1 MVKNPEVDL
10 GLPMASWYRGLS
22 LDQMQAADDLGM
34 ALQFDIRSIRDC
46 MLRLGVRPL
55 VRNRQLVR
63 IVRFS
68 RGQSL
73 AFLYFL
79 FQEHYD
85 TGGSCGKYT
94 VNGQLLLS
102 AIAYLDL
109 PATFRALDK
118 VLPLHG
124 NAIGE
129 SKVSLND
136 QQASNLIIL
145 MMYYYKNLVLFQ
157 NRSARPSFATPNP
170 TRNSKKID
178 EEMPM
183 DLPATFRALSRVLS
197 SHTSRKKSSSLRKRE
212 QSSRP
217 YFQKL
222 PRPRTVRRSNQFLS
236 DSPLLKTQI
245 PNEVGDPKEDEDR
258 WFADFQLH
266 PIQRTV
272 KAVINYELC
281 HMFDHIDEIATDP
294 AQEARDLCE
303 FHEETRSQERQ
314 AFLQAQRRRY
324 LDMIDLEGTEKRLTR
339 ERIIHH
345 LNRDVDEYLLKFGD
359 KGYSPGVPAF
369 RKTGCVACNELV
381 HVSLEAPP
389 QVLLLQG
396 EWGRLY
402 DRSGAM
408 MRLCAGED
416 AKQDALAKESVSK
429 VKPKYFTAP
438 GNHKT
443 FAFNY
448 AQIFKRD
455 STKSL
460 DTNDV
465 IKKSLM
471 EALDENLEHRQ
482 GIALGTMRSS
492 HINEA
497 VSRCVRKIFE
507 KSLLAVPTTPTP
519 KASTERLVYDRERI
533 DPDDEKFMDQML
545 SDGFEVLRRDRKLV
559 LASLHNGH
567 QIPEV
572 REWVC
577 RRFGKRYGPQTRAEV
592 ESYRHKMS
600 KLSEM
605 KKKLIPLLSNIDPLI
620 VQQNPIPYALFKD
633 IMEKSNKFKKSFRE
647 EVLQIILKQS
657 RLCWQ
662 AQHSLRF
669 VNSSRIR
676 RTFFTYL
683 PSCARSIDPTFSH
696 YLAHRNG

>member
-1 MVKNPEVDL
+1 MVDL
-10 GLPMASWYRGLS
+10 GLPVASWYRGLS

-34 ALQFDIRSIRDC
+34 ALQFDIRSVRDC
-46 MLRLGVRPL
+46 LLRLGLSPL
-55 VRNRQLVR
+55 VRNRELVR
-63 IVRFS
+63 IVRLS
-68 RGQSL
+68 RGQNL
-73 AFLYFL
+73 AFLFFL

-94 VNGQLLLS
+94 VNAQLLLS

-124 NAIGE
+124 NLSGE
-129 SKVSLND
+129 SKVPMED
-136 QQASNLIIL
+136 Q
-145 MMYYYKNLVLFQ
+145 Q
-157 NRSARPSFATPNP
+157 NRSDRPTIMST
-170 TRNSKKID
+170 NSTCHPEKVD
-178 EEMPM
+178 EERPT

-197 SHTSRKKSSSLRKRE
+197 SRTSQKKSSSFRKRKK
-212 QSSRP
+212 SSRP

-222 PRPRTVRRSNQFLS
+222 PRPKTVRRSKQYLS
-236 DSPLLKTQI
+236 ESPLLRIQI
-245 PNEVGDPKEDEDR
+245 PNEVGDPKVDEDR

-281 HMFDHIDEIATDP
+281 HLFDHIDEVAPDP
-294 AQEARDLCE
+294 AQEVRDLCE
-303 FHEETRSQERQ
+303 FHEETRSQERK
-314 AFLQAQRRRY
+314 AFLQEQRRRY
-324 LDMIDLEGTEKRLTR
+324 LEMIDLEGSEKRLTR
-339 ERIIHH
+339 ERITYH
-345 LNRDVDEYLLKFGD
+345 LNCDVDKYLLKFGD
-359 KGYSPGVPAF
+359 KGWSPGVPPF

-381 HVSLEAPP
+381 HVSLETPP
-389 QVLLLQG
+389 QVLLLEG

-416 AKQDALAKESVSK
+416 GKKNVLTKDKVSK

-438 GNHKT
+438 GNHRP

-448 AQIFKRD
+448 EQIFKIG
-455 STKSL
+455 SKQYL
-460 DTNDV
+460 DTHDV
-465 IKKSLM
+465 LRNSLM
-471 EALDENLEHRQ
+471 NALTDENHEQRQ
-482 GIALGTMRSS
+482 GVALGIRSS

-497 VSRCVRKIFE
+497 VARCVRKIFE

-519 KASTERLVYDRERI
+519 KVSSERLVYKRERI
-533 DPDDEKFMDQML
+533 DPDDDKFMDQML
-545 SDGFEVLRRDRKLV
+545 SDGFEVLRRDPKLV

-572 REWVC
+572 REWAC
-577 RRFGKRYGPQTRAEV
+577 RRFGKRYGPQTNAEF
-592 ESYRHKMS
+592 ERYRLNMC

-605 KKKLIPLLSNIDPLI
+605 EKKLIPLLTNIDPLI
-620 VQQNPIPYALFKD
+620 VKQNPIPYALFKE

-683 PSCARSIDPTFSH
+683 PSSTRSIDPTFSQF
-696 YLAHRNG
+696 LAHRNG

>member
-1 MVKNPEVDL
+1 MFKSPEVDL
-10 GLPMASWYRGLS
+10 GLPVASWYRGLS
-22 LDQMQAADDLGM
+22 LDQIQAAEDLRM
-34 ALQFDIRSIRDC
+34 ALEFDIRSIRDC
-46 MLRLGVRPL
+46 LLRLGLSPL

-63 IVRFS
+63 ILRFS
-68 RGQSL
+68 RGQNL
-73 AFLYFL
+73 AFLFFL

-124 NAIGE
+124 NLSVE
-129 SKVSLND
+129 SKEPMND
-136 QQASNLIIL
+136 TDQ
-145 MMYYYKNLVLFQ
+145 Q
-157 NRSARPSFATPNP
+157 NRSARPSFKSPNP
-170 TRNSKKID
+170 TRNSEKID
-178 EEMPM
+178 EEMPL

-197 SHTSRKKSSSLRKRE
+197 SRISQKKSSSVRKRR
-212 QSSRP
+212 QSSKP

-222 PRPRTVRRSNQFLS
+222 PRPKKVPRSKKYLS
-236 DSPLLKTQI
+236 ESPLLKIQI
-245 PNEVGDPKEDEDR
+245 PNEVGDPKADEER

-281 HMFDHIDEIATDP
+281 HLFDHIDEVASDP

-314 AFLQAQRRRY
+314 AFLQEQRRRY
-324 LDMIDLEGTEKRLTR
+324 LEMIDLEGSEKRLTR
-339 ERIIHH
+339 ERITYH
-345 LNRDVDEYLLKFGD
+345 LNRDVDMYLLKFGD
-359 KGYSPGVPAF
+359 KGWSPGVPAF
-369 RKTGCVACNELV
+369 RKSGCVACNELV
-381 HVSLEAPP
+381 HVSLETPP
-389 QVLLLQG
+389 QVLLLEG

-408 MRLCAGED
+408 MRLCAGAD
-416 AKQDALAKESVSK
+416 GKQNVLTKDKVSK

-438 GNHKT
+438 GNHRP

-448 AQIFKRD
+448 EQIFRMGSKQY
-455 STKSL
+455 L
-460 DTNDV
+460 DTKDV
-465 IKKSLM
+465 LRSSLVD
-471 EALDENLEHRQ
+471 ALTDEDHEQRQ
-482 GIALGTMRSS
+482 GVALGTIRSS
-492 HINEA
+492 HITEA
-497 VSRCVRKIFE
+497 VARCVRKIFE
-507 KSLLAVPTTPTP
+507 KSLLAVPTAPTP
-519 KASTERLVYDRERI
+519 KRSSERLVYNRERI

-545 SDGFEVLRRDRKLV
+545 SDGFEVLRRDAKLV
-559 LASLHNGH
+559 LASLPNGH
-567 QIPEV
+567 QIPEL

-577 RRFGKRYGPQTRAEV
+577 RRFGKRYGPQTNAEK
-592 ESYRHKMS
+592 ESYRLKMC

-605 KKKLIPLLSNIDPLI
+605 EKKLIPLLTNIDPLI
-620 VQQNPIPYALFKD
+620 VKQNPIPYALFKD

-647 EVLQIILKQS
+647 EVLQIILKQT

-683 PSCARSIDPTFSH
+683 PSSPRSIDPTFSQFI
-696 YLAHRNG
+696 AHRCG

>member
-1 MVKNPEVDL
+1 MVDL
-10 GLPMASWYRGLS
+10 GLPVSSWYRGLS

-34 ALQFDIRSIRDC
+34 ALQFDIRSVRDC
-46 MLRLGVRPL
+46 LLRLGLSPL
-55 VRNRQLVR
+55 VRRRQLVR
-63 IVRFS
+63 IVRLS
-68 RGQSL
+68 RGQNL
-73 AFLYFL
+73 AFLFFL

-94 VNGQLLLS
+94 VNAQLLLS

-124 NAIGE
+124 NLSGE
-129 SKVSLND
+129 SKVPMED
-136 QQASNLIIL
+136 Q
-145 MMYYYKNLVLFQ
+145 
-157 NRSARPSFATPNP
+157 
-170 TRNSKKID
+170 
-178 EEMPM
+178 
-183 DLPATFRALSRVLS
+183 
-197 SHTSRKKSSSLRKRE
+197 
-212 QSSRP
+212 
-217 YFQKL
+217 QKL
-222 PRPRTVRRSNQFLS
+222 PRPMTVRRSKQYLS
-236 DSPLLKTQI
+236 ESPLLRIQI

-281 HMFDHIDEIATDP
+281 HLFDHIDEVAPDP

-303 FHEETRSQERQ
+303 FHQETRSQERK
-314 AFLQAQRRRY
+314 AFLQEQRRRY
-324 LDMIDLEGTEKRLTR
+324 LEMIDLEGSEKRLTR
-339 ERIIHH
+339 ERITYH
-345 LNRDVDEYLLKFGD
+345 LNRDVDKYLLKFGD
-359 KGYSPGVPAF
+359 KGWSPRVPAF

-381 HVSLEAPP
+381 HVSLETPP
-389 QVLLLQG
+389 QVLLLEG
-396 EWGRLY
+396 EGGRLY
-402 DRSGAM
+402 DRSGAL

-416 AKQDALAKESVSK
+416 GKKNVLTKDKVSK

-438 GNHKT
+438 ENHRP

-448 AQIFKRD
+448 EQIFKMG
-455 STKSL
+455 SQQYL
-460 DTNDV
+460 DTHDV
-465 IKKSLM
+465 LRNSLM
-471 EALDENLEHRQ
+471 NALTDENHEQRQ
-482 GIALGTMRSS
+482 GVALGIRSS

-497 VSRCVRKIFE
+497 VARCVRKIFE

-519 KASTERLVYDRERI
+519 KVSSERLVYNRERI
-533 DPDDEKFMDQML
+533 NPDDDKFMDQML
-545 SDGFEVLRRDRKLV
+545 SDGFEVLRRDPKLV

-572 REWVC
+572 REWAC
-577 RRFGKRYGPQTRAEV
+577 RRFGKRYGPQTNAEI
-592 ESYRHKMS
+592 ERYRLNMC

-605 KKKLIPLLSNIDPLI
+605 EKKLVPLLTNIDPLI
-620 VQQNPIPYALFKD
+620 VKQNPIPYALFKE

-669 VNSSRIR
+669 VNSSGIR

-683 PSCARSIDPTFSH
+683 PSSPRSIDPTFSQF
-696 YLAHRNG
+696 LAHRNG